1 MLAPVLGNTQS
12 NLGIRSLKGD
22 QKEAARRRVIV
33 AGIVGNALEW
43 YDFAVYGYFAA
54 IIGKHFFPAH
64 DVVGATINAYGAF
77 AAGFL
82 MRPIGGLLF
91 GHIGDRTSRRMALM
105 LSVLA
110 MAIPTFLIGVLPDY
124 AQIGI
129 AATILMVVL
138 RLIQGLS
145 VGGEYTTSV
154 VLLVEWAEPRRRGF
168 MGSWAVFGA
177 IAGILLGSA
186 AAVLINAAFSPSD
199 VETWAWRIPFLGGLI
214 VGLLGFYIRR
224 HIADV
229 STPAVPRE
237 KLPGLPVVEA
247 FRGHWW
253 EMLQVGGWAMLNG
266 VSFYMIF
273 VYGVTYLQQ
282 VVHISA
288 TDALS
293 INTAN
298 MVVMLLLIPIA
309 GAVSDRVGRKPLLA
323 GSALGL
329 VAFTWPLFWM
339 LDRQGSIL
347 ILLGQLGFAVLIGV
361 FLGVGAPMM
370 AQIFRAEVR
379 CSAFAVGYNVCLTVF
394 GGTTPVVSAY
404 LVAHTH
410 NNFAPALYL
419 MVVAS
424 VSLALILTMRE
435 TAEMT

>member
-1 MLAPVLGNTQS
+1 
-12 NLGIRSLKGD
+12 
-22 QKEAARRRVIV
+22 
-33 AGIVGNALEW
+33 
-43 YDFAVYGYFAA
+43 
-54 IIGKHFFPAH
+54 
-64 DVVGATINAYGAF
+64 
-77 AAGFL
+77 
-82 MRPIGGLLF
+82 
-91 GHIGDRTSRRMALM
+91 MALM

-129 AATILMVVL
+129 TAAVLMVVL
-138 RLIQGLS
+138 RMIQGLS

-168 MGSWAVFGA
+168 MGSWSVFGA
-177 IAGILLGSA
+177 VTGILLGSA
-186 AAVLINAAFSPSD
+186 AAALINATLSTSA

-224 HIADV
+224 HMADV
-229 STPAVPRE
+229 PMPAVPRE

-273 VYGVTYLQQ
+273 VYVVTYLQQ

-288 TDALS
+288 KEALT

-298 MVVMLLLIPIA
+298 MLVTLLLIPIA
-309 GAVSDRVGRKPLLA
+309 GATSDRLGRKPLLV

-329 VAFTWPLFWM
+329 MVFAWPLFWM
-339 LDRQGSIL
+339 LGRQSSSE
-347 ILLGQLGFAVLIGV
+347 ILLGQLGFAVLMGV
-361 FLGVGAPMM
+361 FLGIGAPMM

-379 CSAFAVGYNVCLTVF
+379 CSALAIGYNVCLAVF
-394 GGTTPVVSAY
+394 GGTTPAVCAY
-404 LVAHTH
+404 LVARTH
-410 NNFAPALYL
+410 NSFAPAFYL
-419 MVVAS
+419 MVVAAAS
-424 VSLALILTMRE
+424 SGVILTIKE
-435 TAEMT
+435 TAEIPDRRFRTIPRAHARA